1 VIPSANAI
9 AAASEVSC
17 MALPVESLKLSIIR
31 ASMDASIQKISRPN
45 EITAHLGRRSNRFS
59 QSRSS
64 Q

>member
-1 VIPSANAI
+1 
-9 AAASEVSC
+9 
-17 MALPVESLKLSIIR
+17 VESLKLSIIR

-45 EITAHLGRRSNRFS
+45 EITAHLARRSNRFS